1 MCDPQDQRAA
11 HPTFHVACGPGKTPS
26 LEERKTHLPLFIP
39 RHFQGGV
46 SPAQSQPGP
55 SYLRIR
61 AQIKRKAGFLLGE
74 GTHRCAY
81 QAQAGPSLN
90 TGQKTSPGVW
100 LARAFTLPRADILR
114 DAAACQLML
123 PPASV
128 LDPFPPPSDA
138 PPPGHIKGGLTQE
151 ASPNGAA

>member
-1 MCDPQDQRAA
+1 MTPRAGGQHTPPSTWPA
-11 HPTFHVACGPGKTPS
+11 ALGKLLLWRKERPTSPSSFPGTS
-26 LEERKTHLPLFIP
+26 R
-39 RHFQGGV
+39 GV

-55 SYLRIR
+55 SYLCIR
-61 AQIKRKAGFLLGE
+61 AQIKRKARFLLGE
-74 GTHRCAY
+74 GTHSRTY

-100 LARAFTLPRADILR
+100 LGRAFTLPRADILL
-114 DAAACQLML
+114 DDAACQLTL

-128 LDPFPPPSDA
+128 LDPSLPPIDA